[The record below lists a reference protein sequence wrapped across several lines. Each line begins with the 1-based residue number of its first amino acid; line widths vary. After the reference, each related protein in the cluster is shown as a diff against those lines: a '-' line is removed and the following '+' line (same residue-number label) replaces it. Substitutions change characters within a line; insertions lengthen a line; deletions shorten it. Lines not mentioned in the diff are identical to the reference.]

1 MWKKEITQARKTEL
15 SYIQAN
21 SLSNILVI
29 VNKLNRDFPDSP
41 ILKDDIVQIMKNDE
55 DYILLYYK

>member
-1 MWKKEITQARKTEL
+1 MWKKEMTQKQKTEL

-21 SLSNILVI
+21 SLSNILAI

-41 ILKDDIVQIMKNDE
+41 ILKDDIVQILKNED
-55 DYILLYYK
+55 DYILIYYR

>member
-1 MWKKEITQARKTEL
+1 MAKEKIIQKTEL

-21 SLSNILVI
+21 SLSNILAI
-29 VNKLNRDFPDSP
+29 VNKLNSDFPESP
-41 ILKDDIVQIMKNDE
+41 ILKDDIVQIMKNGE

>member
-1 MWKKEITQARKTEL
+1 MWKKEMTQKQKTEL

-21 SLSNILVI
+21 SLSNILAI
-29 VNKLNRDFPDSP
+29 VNKLNRDFPDSL
-41 ILKDDIVQIMKNDE
+41 ILKDDIVQIMKNGE

>member
-1 MWKKEITQARKTEL
+1 MWKKEMKQKTKL

-21 SLSNILVI
+21 SLSNILAI
-29 VNKLNRDFPDSP
+29 VNKLNSDFPDSP
-41 ILKDDIVQIMKNDE
+41 ILKDDIVQIMKNGE

>member
-1 MWKKEITQARKTEL
+1 MRKKEITQTQKTEL

-21 SLSNILVI
+21 SLSNVLAI
-29 VNKLNRDFPDSP
+29 VNKLNSDFPDNP
-41 ILKDDIVQIMKNDE
+41 ILKDDIVQIMKNGE

>member
-1 MWKKEITQARKTEL
+1 MGKKETIQKTEL

-21 SLSNILVI
+21 SLSNVLAI
-29 VNKLNRDFPDSP
+29 VNKLNSDFPDSP
-41 ILKDDIVQIMKNDE
+41 ILKDDIVQIMKNGE

>member
-1 MWKKEITQARKTEL
+1 MWKKEMTQKQKTEL

-21 SLSNILVI
+21 SLSNILAI
-29 VNKLNRDFPDSP
+29 VNKLNRDFPVCP
-41 ILKDDIVQIMKNDE
+41 ILKDDIVQIMKNGE

>member
-1 MWKKEITQARKTEL
+1 MWKKEITQAQKTEL

-21 SLSNILVI
+21 SLSNILAI

-41 ILKDDIVQIMKNDE
+41 ILKDDIVQIMKNGE
-55 DYILLYYK
+55 DDILLYYK

>member
-1 MWKKEITQARKTEL
+1 MGEKEMTQTQKTEL

-21 SLSNILVI
+21 SLSNVLAI
-29 VNKLNRDFPDSP
+29 VNKLNSDYPDNP
-41 ILKDDIVQIMKNDE
+41 ILKDDIVQIMKNGE

>member
-1 MWKKEITQARKTEL
+1 MWKKEMTQKQKTEL

-21 SLSNILVI
+21 SLSNILAI
-29 VNKLNRDFPDSP
+29 VNKLNRDFHDSP
-41 ILKDDIVQIMKNDE
+41 ILKDDIVQIMKNGE

>member
-1 MWKKEITQARKTEL
+1 MKERNIQKKKTEM

-21 SLSNILVI
+21 SLSNILAI
-29 VNKLNRDFPDSP
+29 VNKLNSDFPDSP
-41 ILKDDIVQIMKNDE
+41 ILKDDIVQIMKNGE

>member
-1 MWKKEITQARKTEL
+1 MWKKEMTQKQKTEL

-29 VNKLNRDFPDSP
+29 VNKLNSDFPDSP
-41 ILKDDIVQIMKNDE
+41 ILKDDIVQIMKNGE

>member
-1 MWKKEITQARKTEL
+1 MWKKEMTQKQKTEL

-21 SLSNILVI
+21 SLSNILAI
-29 VNKLNRDFPDSP
+29 VNKLNSDFPDNP
-41 ILKDDIVQIMKNDE
+41 ILKDDIVQIMKNGE

>member
-1 MWKKEITQARKTEL
+1 MGKKEMTQKTEL

-21 SLSNILVI
+21 SLSNILAI
-29 VNKLNRDFPDSP
+29 VNKLNSDYPDNP
-41 ILKDDIVQIMKNDE
+41 ILKDDIVQIMKNGE